1 MYGDFYVMCSWSAIW
16 SLLVRCCATQPF
28 DVSLLYKGVFS
39 TCGLWASR
47 GGNRVSTDGVDGSV
61 CLEKHLL
68 RWWFLHH
75 LLWLYRANVAAT
87 VLVLQYGTKHEGLED
102 PAPENGTC
110 GTVLLGTNSVK
121 QTEQGSNAWSY
132 CSVQLMYCKYSGRFY
147 ISLQCPR
154 LEPYAVVSAKY
165 SRRAINNLSVS
176 VGGRV

>member
-1 MYGDFYVMCSWSAIW
+1 MYGDFYVLYSWSAIL

-28 DVSLLYKGVFS
+28 SPCLCCTIIACSVRAV
-39 TCGLWASR
+39 CGLVGEATVQI
-47 GGNRVSTDGVDGSV
+47 RVSTDGVDGSV
-61 CLEKHLL
+61 CLGKHLL
-68 RWWFLHH
+68 RGWFLHH

-110 GTVLLGTNSVK
+110 GTVLLGTNSVE

-147 ISLQCPR
+147 ISL
-154 LEPYAVVSAKY
+154 
-165 SRRAINNLSVS
+165 
-176 VGGRV
+176 